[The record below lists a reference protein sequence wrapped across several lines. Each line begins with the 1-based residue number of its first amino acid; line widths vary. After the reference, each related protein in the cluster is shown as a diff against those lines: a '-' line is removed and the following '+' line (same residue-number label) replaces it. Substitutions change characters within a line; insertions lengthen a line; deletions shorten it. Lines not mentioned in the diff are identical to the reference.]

1 MKHIKPLD
9 EGWTTTS
16 LQSEHTKPSP
26 LCISLYIN
34 KNLIKN
40 VTPDNVTPL
49 DEGWTTTNLKKD
61 WLQKCN
67 VNKCGPFIVM
77 V

>member
-1 MKHIKPLD
+1 MKV
-9 EGWTTTS
+9 GQ
-16 LQSEHTKPSP
+16 LQVYKVNTQNLHH
-26 LCISLYIN
+26 CNIN
-34 KNLIKN
+34 KKMIKN

-67 VNKCGPFIVM
+67 VNKCEPFIVK